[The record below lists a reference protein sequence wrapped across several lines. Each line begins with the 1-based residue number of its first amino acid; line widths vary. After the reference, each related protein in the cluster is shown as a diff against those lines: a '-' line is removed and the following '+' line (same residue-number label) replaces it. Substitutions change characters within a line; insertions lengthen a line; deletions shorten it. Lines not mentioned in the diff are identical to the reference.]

1 MTQQLLPTDPTALP
15 AAPATGALKSEG
27 PQGKGRRRPAAGRRK
42 RRAASPAFATGC
54 VMLGL
59 VLLLAAGGAL
69 LPGYDPFGQDL
80 SAAMRKPFTDP
91 DHLLGTD
98 SLGRDMLSR
107 LSLASF
113 VTLGIA
119 LAVVILNAVIGTG
132 LGMAAGYFGGRLDSA
147 ITTLAD
153 VNLAMPVVL
162 LLIAVAAVTGPS
174 ATITIATLGLTYWVG
189 YARVSRNLA
198 RSLRNR
204 DFVLAPLTQG
214 GGHGWVIRQH
224 ILPNVFSQTLIIA
237 ATDIATIVL
246 IESSLEYLGLGV
258 QPPVPSWG
266 SMIFEGQKYLGTNPW
281 LAVLPGIVMF
291 LTVAGA
297 QFTSQRFTA
306 EGTTG
311 ALLRKGRTA

>member
-1 MTQQLLPTDPTALP
+1 MTQQLLPNDLAVPEAASTSPAGPGRARPTP
-15 AAPATGALKSEG
+15 A
-27 PQGKGRRRPAAGRRK
+27 RRRGVRR
-42 RRAASPAFATGC
+42 RRASGTFIAGL
-54 VMLGL
+54 VMLGIE
-59 VLLLAAGGAL
+59 LLLAAGGPL

-80 SAAMRKPFTDP
+80 SAAMHAPFTDAS
-91 DHLLGTD
+91 HVLGTD

-107 LSLASF
+107 LSLAST

-119 LAVVILNAVIGTG
+119 LAVVVLNTVIGTS
-132 LGMAAGYFGGRLDSA
+132 LGMAAGYFGGRIDS
-147 ITTLAD
+147 IVTTLAD

-174 ATITIATLGLTYWVG
+174 AAVTIATLGLTYWVG

-198 RSLRNR
+198 RSLRHR

-214 GGHGWVIRQH
+214 GGHGWVIRRH
-224 ILPNVFSQTLIIA
+224 ILPNVLSQSLIIA
-237 ATDIATIVL
+237 STDIATIVL

-266 SMIFEGQKYLGTNPW
+266 SMIFEGQKYLGNNPW

-297 QFTSQRFTA
+297 QFVSQHFTA
-306 EGTTG
+306 ERTTG

>member
-1 MTQQLLPTDPTALP
+1 MSQQLLPGEPEAPGTPSAAASIGRGTARP
-15 AAPATGALKSEG
+15 
-27 PQGKGRRRPAAGRRK
+27 RPAAGRR
-42 RRAASPAFATGC
+42 RSAVTGTFGAG
-54 VMLGL
+54 VGMLGL

-80 SAAMRKPFTDP
+80 SAAMQKPFADVH
-91 DHLLGTD
+91 HLLGTD

-107 LSLASF
+107 LSLASA
-113 VTLGIA
+113 VTMGIA
-119 LAVVILNAVIGTG
+119 LAVVVLNSVIGTT
-132 LGMAAGYFGGRLDSA
+132 LGMAAGYFGGRLDA
-147 ITTLAD
+147 VVTTLAD

-174 ATITIATLGLTYWVG
+174 AAVTIVTLGLTYWVG

-198 RSLRNR
+198 RSLGHR

-214 GGHGWVIRQH
+214 GGHGWVIRRH
-224 ILPNVFSQTLIIA
+224 ILPNVAAQSLIIA
-237 ATDIATIVL
+237 STDIATIVL

-266 SMIFEGQKYLGTNPW
+266 SMIFEGQKYLGSNPW

-297 QFTSQRFTA
+297 QFVSQRFTA

>member
-1 MTQQLLPTDPTALP
+1 MTQQLLPAGTQVPAALPTDPGIQGT
-15 AAPATGALKSEG
+15 PATPTPAKR
-27 PQGKGRRRPAAGRRK
+27 KGRGT
-42 RRAASPAFATGC
+42 SPAFVIGSA
-54 VMLGL
+54 MLGL
-59 VLLLAAGGAL
+59 VLLLAAVVPL
-69 LPGYDPFGQDL
+69 LPGFDPFGQDL
-80 SAAMRKPFTDP
+80 SAAMRAPFTDP

-98 SLGRDMLSR
+98 SLGRDLLSR
-107 LSLASF
+107 LSLASA

-119 LAVVILNAVIGTG
+119 FAVVILNAVIGTT

-147 ITTLAD
+147 VTTLAD

-174 ATITIATLGLTYWVG
+174 ATVTIVTLGLTYWVG

-198 RSLRNR
+198 RSLRHR

-214 GGHGWVIRQH
+214 GGHGWVIRRH
-224 ILPNVFSQTLIIA
+224 ILPNVFSQTLIIG

-266 SMIFEGQKYLGTNPW
+266 SMIFEGQKYLGSNPW
-281 LAVLPGIVMF
+281 LAILPGLAMF

-297 QFTSQRFTA
+297 QFVSQRFTA

>member
-1 MTQQLLPTDPTALP
+1 MTQQLLPTDPTVLP
-15 AAPATGALKSEG
+15 AATGESNSPPADQ
-27 PQGKGRRRPAAGRRK
+27 QGKARRRPAAGRRK
-42 RRAASPAFATGC
+42 RGAASPAFVAGC

-69 LPGYDPFGQDL
+69 LPGDDPFGQDL

-107 LSLASF
+107 LSLATF

-174 ATITIATLGLTYWVG
+174 ATVTIATLGLTYWVG

-214 GGHGWVIRQH
+214 GGHGWVVRKH

-237 ATDIATIVL
+237 ATDIATIIL

-281 LAVLPGIVMF
+281 LAILPGIVMF

-306 EGTTG
+306 EGTAG

>member
-1 MTQQLLPTDPTALP
+1 MTQQLIQPGLVPEASSVPATNDQGKVRRRAP
-15 AAPATGALKSEG
+15 AAR
-27 PQGKGRRRPAAGRRK
+27 GRRSG
-42 RRAASPAFATGC
+42 AASGTFIAGSA
-54 VMLGL
+54 MLGL

-69 LPGYDPFGQDL
+69 LPGYDPYGQDL
-80 SAAMRKPFTDP
+80 SSAMQKPFADSN
-91 DHLLGTD
+91 HVLGTD
-98 SLGRDMLSR
+98 SLGRDVLSR
-107 LSLASF
+107 LSLASA

-119 LAVVILNAVIGTG
+119 LTVVVLNAVIGTT
-132 LGMAAGYFGGRLDSA
+132 LGIAAGYFGGRFDSLV
-147 ITTLAD
+147 TSLAE

-174 ATITIATLGLTYWVG
+174 ATVTIATLSLTYWVG
-189 YARVSRNLA
+189 YARVSRSA
-198 RSLRNR
+198 ASSLRQR

-214 GGHGWVIRQH
+214 GGHGWVIRKH
-224 ILPNVFSQTLIIA
+224 LLPNVVSQSLIIA
-237 ATDIATIVL
+237 STDIAAIVL
-246 IESSLEYLGLGV
+246 IEASLEYLGLGV

-281 LAVLPGIVMF
+281 LAVLPGVVMF

-297 QFTSQRFTA
+297 QFVSQRFTA